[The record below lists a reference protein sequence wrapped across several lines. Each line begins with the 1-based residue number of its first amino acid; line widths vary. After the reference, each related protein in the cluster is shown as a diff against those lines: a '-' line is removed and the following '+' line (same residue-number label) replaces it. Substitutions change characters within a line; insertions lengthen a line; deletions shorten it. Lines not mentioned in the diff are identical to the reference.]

1 MKKLT
6 REEFIDLLREKHV
19 AALLQD
25 GSHIDIARGDA
36 VAWFDYADKI
46 LNPSFVL
53 NTKDH
58 IWLGV
63 LKEDYREEY
72 LLQVGGPN

>member
-25 GSHIDIARGDA
+25 GSHIDIAKGVA
-36 VAWFDYADKI
+36 VAWFDYADKL

-53 NTKDH
+53 NTSDH

-63 LKEDYREEY
+63 LKEDYREEH
-72 LLQVGGPN
+72 LLQVGGPY